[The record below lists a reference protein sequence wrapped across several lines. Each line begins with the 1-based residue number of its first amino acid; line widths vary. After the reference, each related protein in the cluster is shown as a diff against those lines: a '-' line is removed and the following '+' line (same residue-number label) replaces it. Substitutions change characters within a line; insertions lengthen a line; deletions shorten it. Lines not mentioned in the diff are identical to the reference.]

1 MFYIYEWQP
10 RRETKLACGHTTSKG
25 KAYKV
30 MISVC
35 QDDVACLPQAIKA
48 SLQAQQQAQQANPSL
63 LYRLWHRCFGKK
75 PTKSLPRVIEHR
87 KASPERKVNPMSQVK
102 RYTVKAQEGLH
113 LDCGHFINAG
123 EVLIV
128 TSVYS
133 CPQEGNWPLTVLM
146 ACLQVLQQQQADL
159 QPKPVN
165 KTDTTKNVYTYP
177 NGYHQPHA

>member
-10 RRETKLACGHTTSKG
+10 RRETKLACGHTTTKG

-63 LYRLWHRCFGKK
+63 LYRLWHYCWGKK
-75 PTKSLPRVIEHR
+75 PMKPVPRALERR
-87 KASPERKVNPMSQVK
+87 KASLERKVNPMSQVK

-113 LDCGHFINAG
+113 LDCGHFIKAG
-123 EVLIV
+123 ENLVV
-128 TSVYS
+128 TSVYTCEKES
-133 CPQEGNWPLTVLM
+133 NWPLTVLL
-146 ACLQVLQQQQADL
+146 ACLQVLQQQAIP
-159 QPKPVN
+159 QPDPVN
-165 KTDTTKNVYTYP
+165 KTSATKNVYTF
-177 NGYHQPHA
+177 NGHHQASA